1 MGSILCPTRGGEA
14 SHANQDRAIAL
25 AKERAEDLIFLY
37 VSDVRF
43 LYRGSGALVG
53 SLEDDLDEMGEFL
66 LTMAQER
73 AERQGV
79 NAQQAVRRGPFEEA
93 IQDVIKDHGVTTVVF
108 GTPGEEHRI
117 TSENYLRRLA
127 DRLTEELEVEVL
139 RTENGELVPYTDIGE
154 D

>member
-14 SHANQDRAIAL
+14 SHPNQDRAIAL
-25 AKERAEDLIFLY
+25 AKERGEVLIFLY

-43 LYRGSGALVG
+43 LYRGSGALLG
-53 SLEDDLDEMGEFL
+53 ALEDDLDEMGEFL

-93 IQDVIKDHGVTTVVF
+93 IKDVIEEHGVSTVVF
-108 GTPGEEHRI
+108 GKPGEEHRI
-117 TSENYLRRLA
+117 TSKKYLRRLA
-127 DRLTEELEVEVL
+127 DSLSEKMEVEVL
-139 RTENGELVPYTDIGE
+139 LTKNGELVPYTESDE